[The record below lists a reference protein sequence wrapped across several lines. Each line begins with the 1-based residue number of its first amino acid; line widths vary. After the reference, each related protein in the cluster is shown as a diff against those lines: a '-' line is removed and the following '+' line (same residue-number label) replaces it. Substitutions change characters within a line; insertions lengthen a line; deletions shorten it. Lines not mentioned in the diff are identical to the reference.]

1 VALFGQK
8 IPPPRA
14 RAEWPLR
21 PILSRQLPMVPLIAA
36 LGFLA
41 TALEGIGIGLLI
53 PLLALL
59 LANGLPPDLPKPIEW
74 TARLVLGFDAQT
86 RILMLAGAVFS
97 LIALKGV
104 VQAANGW
111 LLALVEGR
119 IGRDIRDALADRLL
133 ALDFPFFLKNDRS
146 RLSRIL
152 AMDSDQVIHAIRSG
166 LALIPATVGL
176 AVLGAL
182 LAWLNLKLF
191 LIAVVG
197 AAVVQVVLFYFER
210 RQGGLSRDVIRTE
223 QDLWDRMLSLVN
235 GVRVIRIF
243 GQRQVEDARFA
254 RDSERVRRAFQSSRT
269 LFAII
274 TPTIDAMV
282 ALLFVVILL
291 AGYWIGMTIPAITAF
306 LVLLSRAQPHAYVI
320 SHSRLGI
327 ASIRGALNEVEW
339 LLSQT
344 PTDRRKPT
352 LSTPFELDRPI
363 VFDRVTYAYPDGSE
377 ALTDA
382 QFSLRPGVVTALIGR
397 SGAGKTSI
405 VNLLCRLVEPTSG
418 RIRLGE
424 LPAETIDPDKWRAH
438 IAVAG
443 QDMELVDATVAENIA
458 YGRPDASRSE
468 IEQVAAAAGA
478 SDFIARLPQGFD
490 TRVAGHGHNL
500 SGGQR
505 QRIGLA
511 RALLCNADLLIL
523 DEATNA
529 VDAVSEQEIMKLL
542 DERLYFRT
550 ALVISHRKSTL
561 AACDDGIVIEDGRIT
576 EAGPLRSLSYYRR
589 MAGDTGA
596 VA

>member
-1 VALFGQK
+1 MALFGQK
-8 IPPPRA
+8 IPRGRERPV
-14 RAEWPLR
+14 WPLR
-21 PILSRQLPMVPLIAA
+21 PILRRQLPVLPLIAG

-41 TALEGIGIGLLI
+41 TALEGVGIGLLI

-59 LANGLPPDLPKPIEW
+59 LASGLPSDLPQPIEW
-74 TARLVLGFDAQT
+74 AARLVLGFDPQM
-86 RILMLAGAVFS
+86 RILVLGGAVFT

-111 LLALVEGR
+111 VLALVEGR
-119 IGRDIRDALADRLL
+119 IGRDIRDSLADRLL
-133 ALDFPFFLKNDRS
+133 ALDFPFFLENDRA

-152 AMDSDQVIHAIRSG
+152 AVDSDQVIQAVRSA

-176 AVLGAL
+176 VVLSGL
-182 LAWLNLKLF
+182 LAWLDLTLF
-191 LIAVVG
+191 LIAAGG
-197 AAVVQVVLFYFER
+197 ALVVQLILFYFER
-210 RQGGLSRDVIRTE
+210 RQSRLSREVTRTE
-223 QDLWDRMLSLVN
+223 QDLWDRMISLVS

-243 GQRQVEDARFA
+243 GQKQVEQQRFGA
-254 RDSERVRRAFQSSRT
+254 DSERVRQAFQSSRT
-269 LFAII
+269 LLSII
-274 TPTIDAMV
+274 APTIDAMV

-291 AGYWIGMTIPAITAF
+291 AGYAIGMTIPAITAF

-327 ASIRGALNEVEW
+327 ASFRGALAEVEW

-352 LSTPFELDRPI
+352 LSTPFTLDRPI
-363 VFDRVTYAYPDGSE
+363 VFDRVSYVYPDGSE
-377 ALTDA
+377 ALKDA
-382 QFSLRPGVVTALIGR
+382 DFAIRHGAATALIGR
-397 SGAGKTSI
+397 SGSGKTSI

-418 RIRLGE
+418 RIRLGD
-424 LPAETIDPDKWRAH
+424 LPVETIDPDKWRAH

-443 QDMELVDATVAENIA
+443 QDVELVDATVAENIA
-458 YGRPDASRSE
+458 YGRPGATRAE
-468 IEQVAAAAGA
+468 IEEVAQAAGA
-478 SDFIARLPQGFD
+478 TDFIARLPQGLE
-490 TRVAGHGHNL
+490 THVAGHGHNL

-511 RALLCNADLLIL
+511 RALLCNPDLLIL

-529 VDAVSEQEIMKLL
+529 VDAVSEQEIMTLL

-561 AACDDGIVIEDGRIT
+561 AACDDGIVIEAGRIT
-576 EAGPLRSLSYYRR
+576 EAGPLRTLSYFRR
-589 MAGDTGA
+589 MAGDAGA